1 MKKLIGTLAIMLIAG
16 CGSEE
21 VEQDFEKEV
30 VISEPVEPGAT
41 ETAETTG
48 GTEILEETE
57 TPVINMGT
65 FNYSG
70 KIPGEA
76 SKVPTCK
83 EGVPAFV
90 HFDFIDAEGNQ
101 LQRESRVTLQGGLW
115 VSQKDSLP
123 VGTYSVTNTVLMSDS
138 GEPLYALPN
147 QDEPDFTDYVESTNS
162 GSEPTIE
169 QLNNGILPIDI
180 EVAEIPVT
188 ISGTAL
194 CYIPSEIE
202 VEGGFGP
209 GIGTKQLQ
217 TLVVYITGQTSVFQY
232 TNDDGT
238 EVYEDEG
245 CVDIVYVVV
254 DGYTVIERYTYSGGV
269 IRYPLIVPTDYD
281 TMTIYTSDD
290 QSAQSNITQSY
301 SFTKEDPYDPG
312 IDGALL
318 FDKCDPQQPE

>member
-1 MKKLIGTLAIMLIAG
+1 
-16 CGSEE
+16 
-21 VEQDFEKEV
+21 
-30 VISEPVEPGAT
+30 
-41 ETAETTG
+41 
-48 GTEILEETE
+48 
-57 TPVINMGT
+57 
-65 FNYSG
+65 
-70 KIPGEA
+70 
-76 SKVPTCK
+76 
-83 EGVPAFV
+83 
-90 HFDFIDAEGNQ
+90 
-101 LQRESRVTLQGGLW
+101 
-115 VSQKDSLP
+115 
-123 VGTYSVTNTVLMSDS
+123 MSDS

-169 QLNNGILPIDI
+169 QLNSGILPIDI

-301 SFTKEDPYDPG
+301 SFTRLSPYDPG

-318 FDKCDPQQPE
+318 FDKCDSQQPE